1 MGLNCRQLHDHLML
15 PLIPIVQAV
24 GMRGIPIDT
33 IKQQLF
39 LSTLFDKRAELD
51 ARLADFGITEPGK
64 RRALGFQLAKLGVPL
79 RTTDSGEQY
88 KTDLNIFGKLNHD
101 YNGPAPEGEEP
112 FPFLPLLIKRARTEK
127 SIGNIASLRACD
139 DGMLRTQ
146 LRVAGQSKDTG
157 QGTRTGRYSSKGWGR
172 KKQRA
177 YCPSCCRWVED
188 GHGANLQNIS
198 RGTEEEWLG
207 FKIKELFHPAPG
219 WRLGELD
226 YAGLELWL
234 NAYCIGC
241 EKLLERLRDPSR
253 DMHCEHATI
262 MFGRTITKADKKERT
277 LAKNVIYAWRGA
289 GGAIAIQHALAKED
303 IHLDVDVIE
312 RWISL
317 FNAEYPEF
325 PRWIE
330 QTDLSLSAQIKRKE
344 LRLIRNMFGRPRVLL
359 GHGPLK
365 EALATIISGTAAD
378 GMSFVL
384 TRLAQ
389 YHPDVYQYVAMQVHD
404 SFVVHAPAEKFDHCM
419 KTVLQEMVRPWWG
432 WDQVVQL
439 KAEPSEAVA
448 WTDKNGISHEPTWAH
463 MEDWKEAA

>member
-1 MGLNCRQLHDHLML
+1 ML

-39 LSTLFDKRAELD
+39 LNTLFETRADLD
-51 ARLADFGITEPGK
+51 TRLLTFGVSEPSK

-88 KTDLNIFGKLNHD
+88 KTDLNVFGKLNHD

-112 FPFLPLLIKRARTEK
+112 FPFLPLLIQRARVEK

-146 LRVAGQSKDTG
+146 LRVAGASKATG

-177 YCPSCCRWVED
+177 YCPSCRRWVED

-198 RGTEEEWLG
+198 RGTEEAWLG
-207 FKIKELFHPAPG
+207 FKIKELFHPTPG

-226 YAGLELWL
+226 YSALELWL
-234 NAYCIGC
+234 NAYCINC
-241 EKLLERLRDPSR
+241 TKLIERLSDPTR
-253 DMHCEHATI
+253 DMHSEHATI
-262 MFGRTITKADKKERT
+262 MFERTITKADKKERT
-277 LAKNVIYAWRGA
+277 LAKNFIYALRG
-289 GGAIAIQHALAKED
+289 GGGDIAIQMALARED
-303 IHLDVDVIE
+303 VHIDVDIIS
-312 RWISL
+312 RWRTKL
-317 FNAEYPEF
+317 FSEYPEM
-325 PRWIE
+325 PQWIE
-330 QTDLSLSAQIKRKE
+330 QTDLALSGQIRRKE
-344 LRLIRNMFGRPRVLL
+344 LRLIRNAFGRPRMLL

-389 YHPDVYQYVAMQVHD
+389 YHPDAYQYVAMQIHD
-404 SFVVHAPAEKFDHCM
+404 SYVVHAPAAKFDAVM
-419 KTVLQEMVRPWWG
+419 KTVYEEMVRSWWA
-432 WDQVVQL
+432 WDQHL
-439 KAEPSEAVA
+439 PLRAEPSEAVT
-448 WTDKNGISHEPTWAH
+448 WTDTKGVQHAPSWAH
-463 MEDWKEAA
+463 MEDWEAA